1 MNASRIPCDSSSS
14 SSSSKSYPNLNER
27 ASLRSCHSVER
38 IRINFVFIFTDWYL
52 VFFIDKTTT
61 VNKMKPTE
69 EIVEKTKKKRKEKKR
84 KLKKRKKEKK
94 TRAANEEMGKWNGT
108 IQS

>member
-1 MNASRIPCDSSSS
+1 
-14 SSSSKSYPNLNER
+14 
-27 ASLRSCHSVER
+27 
-38 IRINFVFIFTDWYL
+38 
-52 VFFIDKTTT
+52 
-61 VNKMKPTE
+61 MKPTE

>member
-38 IRINFVFIFTDWYL
+38 IRTNFVFIFTDWYL
-52 VFFIDKTTT
+52 VFFIDKTT

-94 TRAANEEMGKWNGT
+94 TRAANEEIGKWNGT